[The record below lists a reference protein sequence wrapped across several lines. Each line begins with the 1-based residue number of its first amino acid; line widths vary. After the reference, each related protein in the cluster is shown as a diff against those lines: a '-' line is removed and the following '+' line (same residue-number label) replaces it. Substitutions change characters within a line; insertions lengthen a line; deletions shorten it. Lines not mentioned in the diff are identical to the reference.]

1 MFVIVYRFSMSNVC
15 IIFVM
20 TINSIRNESSKN
32 CLIEITGCSSL
43 RFWQRNRYG
52 CQTSAHF
59 RRNYQTLSDLT
70 RPLCSFSFSDFSY
83 QLIQLD
89 QLIDTSDKELTSK
102 CKTKIQS
109 VSFLHF
115 SCKQIF
121 YCLHIC
127 LQSAHFFV
135 HIFILQNLDTS
146 KGLAKNLFW
155 SCTAWV
161 NLCLSVTL
169 ISEKSLDSKRIASPT
184 MFFFR

>member
-1 MFVIVYRFSMSNVC
+1 MSNVC

-127 LQSAHFFV
+127 LQSAHFVV
-135 HIFILQNLDTS
+135 HIFILQNLDTLKRTRKKFVLILQCVS
-146 KGLAKNLFW
+146 QFVLISDFDKRKIIGFQAD
-155 SCTAWV
+155 
-161 NLCLSVTL
+161 SVT
-169 ISEKSLDSKRIASPT
+169 DNV
-184 MFFFR
+184 FFR